1 MDQEIA
7 ELYGNRVRVRA
18 CGLCWEDGKL
28 LLVNHKRL
36 QHADF
41 WSPPGGGVEF
51 GETVEEALKREFSEE
66 TGLKVT
72 IARFAFGCEFI
83 NSPLHAIELFFVV
96 NRVGGTL
103 ISGYDP
109 EIQLIQGSR
118 FMSEEEIQQI
128 PGEEQHGILR
138 IASNENTLSQLSG
151 FFSI

>member
-1 MDQEIA
+1 MDEEVA
-7 ELYGNRVRVRA
+7 KLYGNRVRVRA
-18 CGLCWEDGKL
+18 CGLCWEGGNL
-28 LLVNHKRL
+28 LLVNHKGIRRS
-36 QHADF
+36 DF
-41 WSPPGGGVEF
+41 WAPPGGGVEF
-51 GETVEEALKREFSEE
+51 GETLEEALKREFLEE
-66 TGLKVT
+66 TGLEIT

-83 NSPLHAIELFFVV
+83 NRPLHAIELFFLV

-109 EIQLIQGSR
+109 EIQLIQGAR

-138 IASNENTLSQLSG
+138 IASSENTLSQLSG